1 MFPAPIVTI
10 PEILEF
16 PTTKSSTVALVVPIP
31 ILLAVSTPTVETP
44 ETLSEVTD
52 AIPPMTL
59 DAVVAN
65 PTLIFSDVVEL
76 KLNAV

>member
-1 MFPAPIVTI
+1 M
-10 PEILEF
+10 
-16 PTTKSSTVALVVPIP
+16 VPIP

-52 AIPPMTL
+52 AMPPMTL
-59 DAVVAN
+59 VAVVAN
-65 PTLIFSDVVEL
+65 PTLILPEVVEL